1 MLAHAIVPSVALS
14 RREFLAGLP
23 AAGALAQETGY
34 APMLASQ
41 VYVWRQQLSA
51 EKKPLSDNLERIF
64 SGTARAGFQRV
75 ELDASFF
82 KPELAEETA
91 RRLRRHKLEVPIVY
105 NGGPMHMRELAEATW
120 AETLEMAEA
129 AKTAGAAAVNF
140 NASPKPDGQ
149 RKSDAELKTQAY
161 YIDQLAEELAL
172 RHMHLFLHQ
181 HALEMAE
188 NAREW
193 RHLLANTNPAT
204 VSFCVDVDWVLRGK
218 QDPMTIIEEARRRLA
233 SLHLRNSVNGVW
245 TEAFGPGDI
254 DYQNVADYLKA
265 TAYRGYLVVEL
276 AYVAETRK
284 TRSLEDNLKESR
296 RYAEKIFGLNA

>member
-1 MLAHAIVPSVALS
+1 
-14 RREFLAGLP
+14 
-23 AAGALAQETGY
+23 
-34 APMLASQ
+34 
-41 VYVWRQQLSA
+41 
-51 EKKPLSDNLERIF
+51 
-64 SGTARAGFQRV
+64 
-75 ELDASFF
+75 
-82 KPELAEETA
+82 
-91 RRLRRHKLEVPIVY
+91 LRRHKLEVPIVY

-120 AETLEMAEA
+120 AATLKVAEA
-129 AKTAGAAAVNF
+129 AKTAGATAVNF

-149 RKSDAELKTQAY
+149 QKSDAELKTQAY
-161 YIDQLAEELAL
+161 YINQLAEELSL

-181 HALEMAE
+181 HAPEMVE

-193 RHLLANTNPAT
+193 RHLLANTNPAA

-254 DYQNVADYLKA
+254 NYQNIADYLKA

-296 RYAEKIFGLNA
+296 QYAEKIFEPGA